1 MKILK
6 FKTVK
11 KYISAILAIAI
22 MACLFCVSP
31 VAAETVIVDRFGHVE
46 GSDGEFIW
54 TENKK
59 TKQLDYFYAGEK
71 TIENQIYCIDHTAAL
86 NNGTERD
93 SIDCTLTSGSEY
105 WMGLSDAAR
114 RGVLVTLL
122 YGFNGKDNAVPADLL
137 ARDNSI
143 TTMDYLAATQ
153 FLIWEYTSGYRTAYN
168 NCTNYI
174 YYNVIQNR
182 AAGKAYL
189 YILEQT
195 ANHFLKAS
203 FLSTANNMT
212 DAKTFNFKWNEEN
225 QRYEFKTVDENGFD
239 FDWTIVSPDE
249 ISVERNGTEYTF
261 YSEKPTD
268 GKIMLRK
275 TLKSGNLAS
284 TNEYS
289 VFTFAGNSGQ
299 ELISGKINP
308 FTYFMKFTT
317 EELATISLTKESDD
331 NNVEGF
337 TFKVSGANLKNPWT
351 MITDENGFAELS
363 GIKAGTYIISEVQ
376 KSLAYRVW
384 NPITIN
390 IQNGM
395 TNYDVFANNETAYGT
410 VIVKKTSENGTVKGF
425 DFTLSGKVYDGEGD
439 ELESTKDF
447 TMTET
452 TDANG
457 EARFYVPVNKVVQG
471 ETTYLASR
479 EGFTITEADSPVYNE
494 VNPITGVFVEDNQD
508 VEIPV
513 HNTLKKSNVI
523 INVECEDN
531 LVEGMEYKLHGFS
544 LSGEEVTLEGTTDSN
559 GRLVFEDVLVSDADG
574 YTVEEVN
581 VPVRYIEPEAQN
593 IQVKY
598 GEDTEITFVNLL
610 RSVTVLISKVSNVG
624 GAVPDALLAVYDSD
638 NNKIY
643 ENRTDRAGML
653 EVKNLKVAHSYS
665 VRELEAPEGY
675 ILNEEPIEFSIN
687 DDGTVSGTVV
697 LVNQKVPVKTTPT
710 PVPTMAPTPEPTL
723 APVPTVPPT
732 PQTGDDSNIGTW
744 AALFTVTLMAAG
756 IAAVFAFK
764 RKKEEK

>member
-439 ELESTKDF
+439 ELEATNDF

-494 VNPITGVFVEDNQD
+494 VNPITGVFVEDKQD

-624 GAVPDALLAVYDSD
+624 GAVPNALLAVYDSD

>member
-317 EELATISLTKESDD
+317 EELAAISLTKESDD

-376 KSLAYRVW
+376 KSLVYRVW

-439 ELESTKDF
+439 ELEATKDF

-494 VNPITGVFVEDNQD
+494 VNPITGVFVEDKQD

-624 GAVPDALLAVYDSD
+624 GAVPNALLAVYDSD